1 MRSIQKHTFY
11 LKSWSAFSFG
21 ASKLSEKMSEAGKK
35 LSEVATLKSTEVYGT
50 VSERVSSYVSNAT
63 VSHYMFC

>member
-1 MRSIQKHTFY
+1 M
-11 LKSWSAFSFG
+11 KSWSAFSFG

-50 VSERVSSYVSNAT
+50 VSEKVRMSETLSNAL
-63 VSHYMFC
+63 